1 MAVITVS
8 LDVMTVS
15 GRCSLEAEDDSGGAG
30 GGIATDGLS

>member
-8 LDVMTVS
+8 LDVMAVS
-15 GRCSLEAEDDSGGAG
+15 GRCSLEAVDDSGGA